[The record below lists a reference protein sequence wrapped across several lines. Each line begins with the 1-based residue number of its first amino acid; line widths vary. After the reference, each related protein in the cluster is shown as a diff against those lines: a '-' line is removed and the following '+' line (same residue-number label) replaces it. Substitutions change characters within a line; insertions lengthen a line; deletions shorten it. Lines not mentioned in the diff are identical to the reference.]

1 MWSSPGHYHV
11 WNLNLTFVVS
21 RVMDEEEVGGRAMS
35 AGDLKFEEHFSLN
48 VQFAVS
54 ATIPWQEGKEE
65 DFAELREGLRSGD
78 SVLAIVASFCV
89 LFMGNRWSLTKSGGY
104 GRESCWDV
112 VVKVIVMK
120 KRSVLGK
127 ATAGLGFQMRVMR
140 MKRRREKILE
150 IRIPLNES
158 FGLPNTTK

>member
-1 MWSSPGHYHV
+1 M
-11 WNLNLTFVVS
+11 
-21 RVMDEEEVGGRAMS
+21 
-35 AGDLKFEEHFSLN
+35 
-48 VQFAVS
+48 
-54 ATIPWQEGKEE
+54 
-65 DFAELREGLRSGD
+65 
-78 SVLAIVASFCV
+78 
-89 LFMGNRWSLTKSGGY
+89 
-104 GRESCWDV
+104 

-140 MKRRREKILE
+140 MKRRREKTLE